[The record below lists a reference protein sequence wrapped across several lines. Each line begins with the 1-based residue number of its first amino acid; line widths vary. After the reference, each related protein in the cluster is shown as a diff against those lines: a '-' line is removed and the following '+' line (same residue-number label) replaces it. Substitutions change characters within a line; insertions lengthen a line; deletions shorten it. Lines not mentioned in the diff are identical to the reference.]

1 MNLFDGTFIGI
12 NGGTFDPIHF
22 GHLRAALEVQRALG
36 LQEVR
41 FVPCFK
47 PVHRGTPS
55 VSAEQRCAMI
65 ELGIAK
71 QPGFVLDKIEI
82 EQGGPSYMVHTLRTL
97 TQRYPS
103 QSLVLMM
110 GTDAFVK
117 FDQWFEW
124 PEILQL
130 ANLAI
135 THRPGD
141 TIPKAG
147 VVGQIFTKHQVPQLT
162 AKSGQIVEIPITQLD
177 ISATALRRNLNQGVS
192 VDYLL
197 PTSVIE
203 YIQQQQLY
211 EKH

>member
-1 MNLFDGTFIGI
+1 MNSFDGQFIGI

-22 GHLRAALEVQRALG
+22 GHLRAALEVQRTLG

-41 FVPCFK
+41 FVPCFN

-65 ELGIAK
+65 ELAIAN
-71 QPGFVLDKIEI
+71 QPLFVLDKIEI

-97 TQRYPS
+97 VQRYP
-103 QSLVLMM
+103 QHSLVLMM
-110 GTDAFVK
+110 GTDAFAK

-124 PEILQL
+124 PEIMQL

-135 THRPGD
+135 THRPGE
-141 TIPKAG
+141 TIPVSGG
-147 VVGQIFTKHQVPQLT
+147 VGALFKQYRVAQLS
-162 AKSGQIVEIPITQLD
+162 AKNGQIVEVPITQLD
-177 ISATALRRNLNQGVS
+177 ISATALRQNLNQGVS

-203 YIQQQQLY
+203 YIKQQQLY
-211 EKH
+211 EKF